1 MELFDVATQVLSW
14 LLGEEDATALLG
26 DVREDGIRRSKS
38 AGGPGSQRSYR
49 DEVYASLAAALRLRA
64 VEWVRCAPWA
74 TVFGSYVLV
83 GGVQFASTV
92 AFSYVWPPAAQ
103 TTNPLSL
110 LGQFPAI
117 ALMAYVAGA
126 FNRAAPFLLGALML
140 FAAVLLITFSKEE
153 ISTEY
158 RLAVLTVGP
167 LAALM
172 GGTLHCTVGRK
183 P

>member
-1 MELFDVATQVLSW
+1 MELLDMATQVLSW
-14 LLGEEDATALLG
+14 LLGEEDVTALLG
-26 DVREDGIRRSKS
+26 DVREEMRRSKS
-38 AGGPGSQRSYR
+38 AGGSESGRSYQG
-49 DEVYASLAAALRLRA
+49 EIYTSLLAALYLRA
-64 VEWVRCAPWA
+64 IEWVRCAPWV

-103 TTNPLSL
+103 ATNPLSL

-117 ALMAYVAGA
+117 ALVAYLAGA
-126 FNRAAPFLLGALML
+126 FDRAAPFLLGVLML
-140 FAAVLLITFSKEE
+140 FAALLLINFNTEK

-158 RLAVLTVGP
+158 RLAFLTVGP
-167 LAALM
+167 LAAVM
-172 GGTLHCTVGRK
+172 GGTLHGTVGRK

>member
-1 MELFDVATQVLSW
+1 MELFDLATQVLSW

-26 DVREDGIRRSKS
+26 DVWEDTRRSKTAS
-38 AGGPGSQRSYR
+38 GSESWRSYQG
-49 DEVYASLAAALRLRA
+49 EVYASLAAALCLRA
-64 VEWVRCAPWA
+64 VEWVRRAPWP

-92 AFSYVWPPAAQ
+92 AFSYVWPQAAQ
-103 TTNPLSL
+103 TTSPLNL

-117 ALMAYVAGA
+117 ALVAYVAGA
-126 FNRAAPFLLGALML
+126 FDRAAPFLLGALML
-140 FAAVLLITFSKEE
+140 FAALLLITLSTEE
-153 ISTEY
+153 ISAEY
-158 RLAVLTVGP
+158 RLAFLTVGP

-172 GGTLHCTVGRK
+172 GGTLHRTIGRK

>member
-1 MELFDVATQVLSW
+1 MELFDFATQVLSW

-26 DVREDGIRRSKS
+26 DVREDTRRSKS
-38 AGGPGSQRSYR
+38 AGGSESWRSYQG
-49 DEVYASLAAALRLRA
+49 EVYASLAAALCLRA
-64 VEWVRCAPWA
+64 VECVRYAPWA

-103 TTNPLSL
+103 TTSALNL

-117 ALMAYVAGA
+117 ALVAYVAGA
-126 FNRAAPFLLGALML
+126 FDRAAPFFLGALML
-140 FAAVLLITFSKEE
+140 FAALLLITFSTEE
-153 ISTEY
+153 ISAEY
-158 RLAVLTVGP
+158 RLAFLTVGP
-167 LAALM
+167 LAALI
-172 GGTLHCTVGRK
+172 GGTLHRTVGRK

>member
-1 MELFDVATQVLSW
+1 MALFDLATQVLSW
-14 LLGEEDATALLG
+14 LLGDEDATALLG
-26 DVREDGIRRSKS
+26 DAREYTRRSKS
-38 AGGPGSQRSYR
+38 AGGSESWRSYQG
-49 DEVYASLAAALRLRA
+49 EVYASLAAALCIRA
-64 VEWVRCAPWA
+64 VEWARCAPWA

-103 TTNPLSL
+103 TTSPLNL

-117 ALMAYVAGA
+117 ALVAYVAGA
-126 FNRAAPFLLGALML
+126 FDRAAPFLLGGLML
-140 FAAVLLITFSKEE
+140 FAALLLITFSREE

-158 RLAVLTVGP
+158 KLAFLTVGP

-172 GGTLHCTVGRK
+172 GGTLHRTIGRT